1 MGGGNWDEQLYPAS
15 QMPDSA
21 LCAENRINKTI
32 RSYWVKEK
40 ILQMRCNF
48 AYLCK
53 HHFALSV

>member
-32 RSYWVKEK
+32 QNYSKRRTRL
-40 ILQMRCNF
+40 LQN
-48 AYLCK
+48 
-53 HHFALSV
+53 